1 MHTMDNL
8 RDMLEDELSEIVAN
22 GTIDDHNLECIY
34 KIVDVIKDIGEI
46 EMRDGGYSERG
57 RMGRYSG
64 RRYGRNSYRDGDMM
78 TRMEDM
84 MNTAQT
90 EEERNMIRR
99 IMNQM

>member
-8 RDMLEDELSEIVAN
+8 RDMLEEELSEIVAN
-22 GTIDDHNLECIY
+22 GTVDDHSIDCIY
-34 KIVDVIKDIGEI
+34 KIVDIIKDIGEI

-57 RMGRYSG
+57 RYMGRG

-78 TRMEDM
+78 ARMEDM

-90 EEERNMIRR
+90 DEERNMIRR